1 MQAEAEAEIR
11 RVIAELGRCIGAR
24 DFDGAAACFAP
35 DAVLMLP
42 GSSMVLGSAAIRS
55 KLSSA
60 FGAGSPEVAVTVTR
74 VEVAASGELAFA
86 IGTGVT
92 HAATALRSK
101 WVAVLR
107 RHEGAWKIAVD
118 TFNADDAPA
127 G

>member
-1 MQAEAEAEIR
+1 VQAEAEIR
-11 RVIAELGRCIGAR
+11 RVIAELGRCIESR
-24 DFDGAAACFAP
+24 DFDAAAASFAP

-42 GSSMVLGSAAIRS
+42 GSPMVHGSAAIGS
-55 KLSSA
+55 TLAVA
-60 FGAGSPEVAVTVTR
+60 FGAGSPVVEVSVTR

-92 HAATALRSK
+92 HAATALGSK

-107 RHEGAWKIAVD
+107 RHDGAWKIVVD
-118 TFNADDAPA
+118 AFNADVAPA